1 MTFWSGG
8 PRLVDQGQAHVQTDL
23 QLLVD
28 EMECHGCGMLWN
40 PRVIDPRLKLNRGS
54 RALNALSEDSRFL
67 QVFMRIKALVWR
79 VLNVR
84 ITTANAAHEDYAA
97 EATSS

>member
-1 MTFWSGG
+1 
-8 PRLVDQGQAHVQTDL
+8 
-23 QLLVD
+23 
-28 EMECHGCGMLWN
+28 MLWN

-67 QVFMRIKALVWR
+67 QEFMRIKALVWR
-79 VLNVR
+79 VLIVR